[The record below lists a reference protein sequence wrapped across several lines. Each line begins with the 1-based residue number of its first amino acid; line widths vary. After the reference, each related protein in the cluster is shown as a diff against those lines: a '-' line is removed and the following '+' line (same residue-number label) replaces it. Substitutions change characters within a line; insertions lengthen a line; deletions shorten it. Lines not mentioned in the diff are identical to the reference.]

1 MDTPDAA
8 AQADSP
14 PTYLLTR
21 SRESMTIVALLEG
34 AASARPDDVYFTHRD
49 GTFTASEFNRLANQ
63 VAAGLR
69 SIGIGAGSAVAV
81 VMDPSAEYYAVWF
94 ALAKLGAVEVAINPA
109 YRDELLR
116 HQLELGAATGLVVDA
131 TYAAGVAK
139 VVRDLAEPLVTVV
152 KGSSGVG
159 APGFPGQVHDFDSLL
174 VGAADENPS
183 PRPAPESD
191 AGVVFTSGTTGPS
204 KGVLLSHRYLT
215 AYGLMYAEVN
225 HLRSDDVLLNFQP
238 VFHMTAKFVAIAT
251 LAVGGRMHLMEQF
264 SVTNFWDEVR
274 KYGVTNIVAIGG
286 VCNMLLSRPAAPRD
300 ADNPLRTCYAVPDV
314 AEFHEEFERRFGCT
328 ITTVFGTSEVGLP
341 IFRAPGARY
350 IPGSA
355 GTVSP
360 YYEVQIVDGFDQELP
375 PGVSGEIVVR
385 PKLPFLVCAGYT
397 GQPEKTVQAWRN
409 LWFHTGDRGRV
420 DEHGNCFFEDR
431 LTDSLRRRGD
441 NISSF
446 ELESQVS
453 RHPAIAEAVAVS
465 VAAEIGEDE
474 VWLQVRPREGAT
486 ISPEEVLQH
495 CAEVLPY
502 FMIPRYFDIVDDF
515 PRTATSKV
523 EKYKI
528 RAGGLAPT
536 TWDREAHGWFV
547 RHRRLIPPATGAQ
560 P

>member
-1 MDTPDAA
+1 
-8 AQADSP
+8 
-14 PTYLLTR
+14 
-21 SRESMTIVALLEG
+21 MTIVALLED
-34 AASARPDDVYFTHRD
+34 AASERPDDVYFTHR
-49 GTFTASEFNRLANQ
+49 GGSFTISEFNRLANR
-63 VAAGLR
+63 VADGLR

-116 HQLELGAATGLVVDA
+116 HQMTLGRAIGVVVDA
-131 TYAAGVAK
+131 AYAAGVAK
-139 VVRDLAEPLVTVV
+139 VASDLDEPIMTVV
-152 KGSSGVG
+152 RGG
-159 APGFPGQVHDFDSLL
+159 AGIGPAGFPAEVHDFDGLL
-174 VGAADENPS
+174 VGAADGNPS
-183 PRPAPESD
+183 PRPAPESE
-191 AGVVFTSGTTGPS
+191 AGVLFTSGTTGPS

-225 HLRSDDVLLNFQP
+225 HLRPDDVLLNFQP

-251 LAVGGRMHLMEQF
+251 LAVRGRMHLMEQF
-264 SVTNFWDEVR
+264 SVSNFWDEVR
-274 KYGVTNIVAIGG
+274 RHGVTNIVAIGG
-286 VCNMLLSRPAAPRD
+286 VCNMLLSRPPSSRD

-328 ITTVFGTSEVGLP
+328 ITTVFGSSEVGLP
-341 IFRAPGARY
+341 IFRAPGDLY
-350 IPGSA
+350 VPGSA

-360 YYEVQIVDGFDQELP
+360 YYDVQIVDGFDQEAP
-375 PGVSGEIVVR
+375 PGASGEIVVR
-385 PKLPFLVCAGYT
+385 PKLPYLVCTGYV
-397 GQPEKTVQAWRN
+397 GQPDKTVQAWRN

-420 DEHGNCFFEDR
+420 DEQGNCYFEDR
-431 LTDSLRRRGD
+431 LTDSLRRRGE

-465 VAAEIGEDE
+465 VAAEVGEDE

-486 ISPEEVLQH
+486 ISPEEVLRH
-495 CAEVLPY
+495 CGEVLPY
-502 FMIPRYFDIVDDF
+502 FMIPRYIDIVDGF

-528 RAGGLAPT
+528 RAGGLTPR
-536 TWDREAHGWFV
+536 TWDREAHGWYLK
-547 RHRRLIPPATGAQ
+547 HRRLIPPPTGTQ
-560 P
+560 